1 MITDPIAD
9 LLTRIRN
16 ASRAKHE
23 FVLIPYSKIKESL
36 VALLASEG
44 FLGEVKIV
52 RNEKFPQ
59 LKIFLIPQNTGI
71 ELVRKSTPGRR
82 LYLPSTDLRPVK
94 NGYGIGIVSTSKGL
108 LTTEKAIE
116 CGVGGEYICE
126 VY

>member
-36 VALLASEG
+36 VAVLASEG
-44 FLGEVKIV
+44 FLGEVKVV

-59 LKIFLIPQNTGI
+59 LKVFLIPKNFGI

-82 LYLPSTDLRPVK
+82 LYLGCSDLRPVK
-94 NGYGIGIVSTSKGL
+94 NGYGIGVVSTSRGL
-108 LTTEKAIE
+108 LTTEKALE
-116 CGVGGEYICE
+116 EGLGGEYICE

>member
-16 ASRAKHE
+16 ASRARHE
-23 FVLIPYSKIKESL
+23 FVLIPYSKMKESL
-36 VALLASEG
+36 VSLLASEG

-59 LKIFLIPQNTGI
+59 LKIFLLPTHTGI

-82 LYLPSTDLRPVK
+82 AYKACSELRSVK
-94 NGYGIGIVSTSKGL
+94 NGYGVGIVSTSKGL

-116 CGVGGEYICE
+116 EGVGGEYVCE

>member
-23 FVLIPYSKIKESL
+23 FVLIPYSKMKESL
-36 VALLASEG
+36 VALLSSEG
-44 FLGEVKIV
+44 FIGEVKVV

-59 LKIFLIPQNTGI
+59 LKLFLIPENSGI

-82 LYLPSTDLRPVK
+82 AYVACSELSPIK

-116 CGVGGEYICE
+116 EGIGGEYICE

>member
-16 ASRAKHE
+16 ASRARHE

-36 VALLASEG
+36 VAVLASEG
-44 FLGEVKIV
+44 FLGEVKVV

-59 LKIFLIPQNTGI
+59 LKVFLIPENSGI

-82 LYLPSTDLRPVK
+82 SYLACSDLRPVK
-94 NGYGIGIVSTSKGL
+94 NGYGVGVVSTSKGL
-108 LTTEKAIE
+108 LTTEEALEK
-116 CGVGGEYICE
+116 GLGGEYICE

>member
-36 VALLASEG
+36 VAVLSAEG
-44 FLGEVKIV
+44 FIGEVKVV
-52 RNEKFPQ
+52 RNQKFPQ
-59 LKIFLIPQNTGI
+59 LKAFLIPENSAI

-82 LYLPSTDLRPVK
+82 SYKACSDLRPVK

-108 LTTEKAIE
+108 FTTEKAIE
-116 CGVGGEYICE
+116 EGLGGEYICE

>member
-23 FVLIPYSKIKESL
+23 FVLIPYSKLKESL
-36 VALLASEG
+36 VAVLAAEG
-44 FLGEVKIV
+44 FIGEVKVV

-59 LKIFLIPQNTGI
+59 LKVFLIPQNSGI

-82 LYLPSTDLRPVK
+82 SYSSCVDLRPVK

-116 CGVGGEYICE
+116 AGLGGEYICE

>member
-16 ASRAKHE
+16 ASRARHE
-23 FVLIPYSKIKESL
+23 FVLIPYSKLKESL
-36 VALLASEG
+36 LAILLEEG
-44 FLGEVKIV
+44 FVSEVKVV

-59 LKIFLIPQNTGI
+59 LKVFLIPENSSI

-82 LYLPSTDLRPVK
+82 LYVSCSDLRPVK
-94 NGYGIGIVSTSKGL
+94 SGYGIGILSTSKGL
-108 LTTEKAIE
+108 LTVEKAIE
-116 CGVGGEYICE
+116 EGVGGEYICE